1 MALLDWLCTN
11 VDFQLCIYRN
21 IIRFFLCVC
30 LPTGDQY
37 WTWEFSVVTNG
48 ILLNYGQIP
57 QMSNGH
63 LNGWVWGEGG
73 LFCTMWLWF
82 IAMQYISNCFW
93 CFKPTVL
100 GYNLSVER
108 IAEVGTAL
116 VSPKSPHRFKAMP
129 MPYSVGHCQPLTS
142 ANGMKRTNCIAVVH
156 PCIWLKPR
164 CDQLFFFLYIESIWW
179 LQKKPS
185 LGVSRI

>member
-1 MALLDWLCTN
+1 M
-11 VDFQLCIYRN
+11 
-21 IIRFFLCVC
+21 C

-82 IAMQYISNCFW
+82 IAMQYISICFL

-100 GYNLSVER
+100 GYNLSVEC
-108 IAEVGTAL
+108 ITKVGTAL
-116 VSPKSPHRFKAMP
+116 VSPRSPHGFKAIP
-129 MPYSVGHCQPLTS
+129 MPHGVGHFQPLTS
-142 ANGMKRTNCIAVVH
+142 ANGMMKRTNYCIAVVH
-156 PCIWLKPR
+156 PCTWHKPR
-164 CDQLFFFLYIESIWW
+164 CNQLFFFFFFCILKVFKVFDDSK
-179 LQKKPS
+179 KKPS
-185 LGVSRI
+185 PGVSRI

>member
-1 MALLDWLCTN
+1 
-11 VDFQLCIYRN
+11 
-21 IIRFFLCVC
+21 
-30 LPTGDQY
+30 
-37 WTWEFSVVTNG
+37 
-48 ILLNYGQIP
+48 
-57 QMSNGH
+57 MSNSH
-63 LNGWVWGEGG
+63 LSGWVWGEGG

-82 IAMQYISNCFW
+82 IAMQYISNCFL

-142 ANGMKRTNCIAVVH
+142 ANGMKRTNYCIAVVH

-164 CDQLFFFLYIESIWW
+164 CDQLFFFCISKVFDDSRKSLLWEWAEFNRGRKQKVGWKSLRQTMVGLEVKGGWRKSRTNPSILKWVEILPIWSLY
-179 LQKKPS
+179 K
-185 LGVSRI
+185 

>member
-1 MALLDWLCTN
+1 M
-11 VDFQLCIYRN
+11 
-21 IIRFFLCVC
+21 
-30 LPTGDQY
+30 
-37 WTWEFSVVTNG
+37 
-48 ILLNYGQIP
+48 
-57 QMSNGH
+57 
-63 LNGWVWGEGG
+63 
-73 LFCTMWLWF
+73 
-82 IAMQYISNCFW
+82 
-93 CFKPTVL
+93 L

-164 CDQLFFFLYIESIWW
+164 CDQLFFFFVYRKYLMTPEKAFSGSEQN
-179 LQKKPS
+179 LTEEENKK
-185 LGVSRI
+185 LGENH